1 MKKNGKTTTLKAVD
15 SAGAEEK
22 VREWI
27 LREKPSEKEMI
38 GDFDPEVTFREV
50 AERMMKGED
59 FYVICS
65 CGESVQRELAFG
77 RLAEVFGTNYEFW
90 YRTWLDGK
98 PPKSLNPREPK
109 RMLGRCRLV
118 TRIA

>member
-1 MKKNGKTTTLKAVD
+1 MD
-15 SAGAEEK
+15 SQ
-22 VREWI
+22 V
-27 LREKPSEKEMI
+27 KPSEKEMI

-50 AERMMKGED
+50 AERMLGGED
-59 FYVICS
+59 FYEVCS

-98 PPKSLNPREPK
+98 PPKSLKPREPK